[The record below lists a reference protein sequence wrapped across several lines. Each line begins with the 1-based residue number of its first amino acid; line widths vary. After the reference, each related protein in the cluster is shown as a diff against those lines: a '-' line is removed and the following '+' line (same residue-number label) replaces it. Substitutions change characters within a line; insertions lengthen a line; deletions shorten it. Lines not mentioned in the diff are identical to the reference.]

1 MNFCFERYKRLPKA
15 GGRCEKDDENETNP
29 YQEGRTSRNCNSQTE
44 RPQVRRQKYG
54 WLHGL
59 SACGAV
65 FYLRCYFQ
73 NEVEISRRGSQ
84 MKNAVTIDE
93 MGVLLVKAV
102 KKLSSADR
110 KRLGELLLASLRTP
124 VGGLKRKS

>member
-1 MNFCFERYKRLPKA
+1 
-15 GGRCEKDDENETNP
+15 
-29 YQEGRTSRNCNSQTE
+29 
-44 RPQVRRQKYG
+44 
-54 WLHGL
+54 
-59 SACGAV
+59 
-65 FYLRCYFQ
+65 
-73 NEVEISRRGSQ
+73 
-84 MKNAVTIDE
+84 MKNAVTINE